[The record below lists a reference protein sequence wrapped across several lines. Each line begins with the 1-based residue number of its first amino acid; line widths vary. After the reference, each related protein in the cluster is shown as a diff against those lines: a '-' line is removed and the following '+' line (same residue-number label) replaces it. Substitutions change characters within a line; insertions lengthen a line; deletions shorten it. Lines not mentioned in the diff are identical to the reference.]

1 MDLVM
6 VGHIGTGLMWMTS
19 VGALLLLLAP
29 LQRYFRF
36 TVTVLAAVA
45 VLGVVHLEL
54 CLRYGAGISALVLA
68 LLAETETQ
76 EAVPLLWSTPWTVWL
91 PIAALVLLWLLALR
105 RGRPPRR
112 WPGVWLVLGGALLL
126 VPAMGFTNAIAV
138 YHHREAARRMATG
151 EVDSRYQPDA
161 LSPLL
166 TPWQLA
172 VRSAFPVSLVYAVTD
187 FLHERRTM
195 AQAVAQRQS
204 LRFGARAEPRAPG
217 EPRRI
222 QVLVIGETARADR
235 WSLNGF
241 QRPTT
246 PLLAARD
253 DVVSFTR
260 FHSPLT
266 YTRLSVPVMLSR
278 RPPDW
283 PTAVYPERSLLAA
296 AAEAG
301 LRTVWISNQAPVGF
315 HDSPIALLAR
325 DAEVVIHANPAD
337 YRSRGVPDRALL
349 PLIDR
354 VLAQDDPRDLL
365 LVVHTLGNHFRYSDR
380 YDPADAYFL
389 PDRPPTGEVR
399 LFDRQHVT
407 YLRNSYDNALRETD
421 RLLDALINRLART
434 GRPSWLFYVAD
445 HGEALF
451 DDCHNEVGHGQ
462 SSPATHS
469 VAALWWASPM
479 WRQFH
484 TAQATRMGAHRDALL
499 STTHVFE
506 TVLSL
511 AGVSVP
517 DMRPGKDISGRSL
530 VVPAEILA
538 LDLEAPRCDAE
549 GKPVRKRMENTM
561 SPMPLSSPSGR
572 Q

>member
-1 MDLVM
+1 MDQVM
-6 VGHIGTGLMWMTS
+6 VERIGNVLMWMTS
-19 VGALLLLLAP
+19 VGAVLLLLAP
-29 LQRYFRF
+29 LQRWYR
-36 TVTVLAAVA
+36 VTLTLLAGVA
-45 VLGVVHLEL
+45 MLGVVHLEL
-54 CLRYGAGISALVLA
+54 YRRYGAGISALVLA
-68 LLAETETQ
+68 LLAETEAQ
-76 EAVPLLWSTPWTVWL
+76 EALPLLWSTPWTVWL
-91 PIAALVLLWLLALR
+91 PMVLVLLLWGLALWI
-105 RGRPPRR
+105 GRPPRR
-112 WPGVWLVLGGALLL
+112 WPGVWLVLTGALLL
-126 VPAMGFTNAIAV
+126 VPAMGFTHAIAV
-138 YHHREAARRMATG
+138 YHDREAARRMAAG
-151 EVDSRYQPDA
+151 EVDTRYQPDA

-166 TPWQLA
+166 TPWQQD
-172 VRSAFPVSLVYAVTD
+172 VRSAFPVSLVYAVSD
-187 FLHERRTM
+187 FLHERRSM
-195 AQAVAQRQS
+195 ARAVAERQS
-204 LRFGARAEPRAPG
+204 LHFGARAEPRAPG

-222 QVLVIGETARADR
+222 QVLVIGETSRADR

-241 QRPTT
+241 ARPTT
-246 PLLAARD
+246 PLLAARN
-253 DVVSFTR
+253 DVVSFAR

-296 AAEAG
+296 ASEAG

-325 DAEVVIHANPAD
+325 DAGTVIHANPAD

-349 PLIDR
+349 PYIDR

-380 YDPADAYFL
+380 YDPADAHFL
-389 PDRPPTGEVR
+389 PDRPPNGKVR
-399 LFDRQHVT
+399 LYDRGHAT

-421 RLLDALINRLART
+421 RLLDALIGRLADT
-434 GRPSWLFYVAD
+434 GLPAWVFYVAD

-451 DDCHNEVGHGQ
+451 DDCLGEVGHGQ

-469 VAALWWASPM
+469 VAALWWASPA

-484 TAQATRMGAHRDALL
+484 TAQATRMEAHRDALL

-511 AGVSVP
+511 AGVVVP
-517 DMRPGKDISGRSL
+517 GARPGKDISGRSL

-538 LDLEAPRCDAE
+538 LDLDAPRCSAD
-549 GKPVRKRMENTM
+549 GKPLKKAGSTTGTGPGAMAV
-561 SPMPLSSPSGR
+561 PGR